1 MSIDLIF
8 MIIQFI
14 ILLACAAFF
23 SGTETAITAITGVQY
38 KLLKK
43 SRSKKNKRTVSLI
56 KKKEEIVSAT
66 LIGTNFVNTLS
77 SALVTAFVISH
88 YGEAYLTYATA
99 ISTLMII
106 IFAEIVPKAFA
117 TYRPVEMTANSSLIL
132 HVLRLILKPLVLIF
146 SFMSSGIIKL
156 FSNRKDSKASDMD
169 EDYLETLINISF
181 EDGTF
186 RQGEHALI
194 KRAVQL
200 HELKLDGI
208 MTTHE
213 KIVGV
218 DNDSSLEELIKVFR
232 ESKFSR
238 LPVFNSENGSV
249 EGLLHYKDIL
259 FYIKDKAEKYNNV
272 DISEYEKDIKTSD
285 IKNLIRP
292 TIFIPT
298 TANIFSALNTMSK
311 NKKNMAFVID
321 EYGSC
326 KGLITIDDIS
336 TAIFGSIQDEY
347 AKQKE
352 NPDKEMHVIDPEHIR
367 IPANI
372 TLVKLNEIFDCNF
385 NSVYNNT
392 LGGLILE
399 KLEYLPKEDDV
410 IQINKVNFRI
420 EKIEG
425 SRITYVVAELS
436 NLLYRNKKNK

>member
-1 MSIDLIF
+1 MSLALIL
-8 MIIQFI
+8 MIIEFI
-14 ILLACAAFF
+14 ALLACAAFF

-38 KLLKK
+38 KMLKK
-43 SRSKKNKRTVSLI
+43 NRSKKNKRTIELI

-77 SALVTAFVISH
+77 SALVTAFVIDH
-88 YGEAYLTYATA
+88 YGDEYLFYATA

-117 TYRPVEMTANSSLIL
+117 TYRPVEMTRNSSLIL
-132 HVLRLILKPLVLIF
+132 YFLRLILKPLLAVF
-146 SFMSSGIIKL
+146 SFMSNGIIGLVSKG
-156 FSNRKDSKASDMD
+156 NRGNNTEMN
-169 EDYLETLINISF
+169 EDYLKTLISISF
-181 EDGTF
+181 DDGTF
-186 RQGEHALI
+186 QQGEHDLI

-218 DNDSSLEELIKVFR
+218 DIDSSLEEIIEVFR

-238 LPVFNSENGSV
+238 LPVFNPETNHI

-259 FYIKDKAEKYNNV
+259 FYIKAKADKYDGADIAKYDKAIKS
-272 DISEYEKDIKTSD
+272 SEIKS
-285 IKNLIRP
+285 LIRP

-352 NPDKEMHVIDPEHIR
+352 NPSEEMRVIDPEHIR
-367 IPANI
+367 IPADMP
-372 TLVKLNEIFDCNF
+372 LVKLNEIFACNF
-385 NSVYNNT
+385 NSIYNNT

-399 KLEYLPKEDDV
+399 KLEYLPKEGDIV
-410 IQINKVNFRI
+410 QIAKVNFKI
-420 EKIEG
+420 EKVES
-425 SRITYVVAELS
+425 SRIIFVVAEL
-436 NLLYRNKKNK
+436 NTLMYRNKKM

>member
-1 MSIDLIF
+1 M
-8 MIIQFI
+8 
-14 ILLACAAFF
+14 
-23 SGTETAITAITGVQY
+23 
-38 KLLKK
+38 
-43 SRSKKNKRTVSLI
+43 N
-56 KKKEEIVSAT
+56 
-66 LIGTNFVNTLS
+66 
-77 SALVTAFVISH
+77 
-88 YGEAYLTYATA
+88 
-99 ISTLMII
+99 
-106 IFAEIVPKAFA
+106 
-117 TYRPVEMTANSSLIL
+117 
-132 HVLRLILKPLVLIF
+132 
-146 SFMSSGIIKL
+146 
-156 FSNRKDSKASDMD
+156 
-169 EDYLETLINISF
+169 EDYLKTLINISF

-186 RQGEHALI
+186 GQGEHDLI

-218 DNDSSLEELIKVFR
+218 KVDSSLEDLIKVFR
-232 ESKFSR
+232 ETKFSR
-238 LPVFNSENGSV
+238 LPVFNSSNGNI

-259 FYIKDKAEKYNNV
+259 FYIKEKADKYDAS
-272 DISEYEKDIKTSD
+272 DISEYEKAVNNSE

-336 TAIFGSIQDEY
+336 AAIFGSIQDEY
-347 AKQKE
+347 SKQTE
-352 NPDKEMHVIDPEHIR
+352 NPAEEMKVIDPEHIL

-372 TLVKLNEIFDCNF
+372 SLVKLNEIFSCNF

-392 LGGLILE
+392 LAGLILE
-399 KLEYLPKEDDV
+399 KLEYLPKEGDF
-410 IQINKVNFRI
+410 IKINNVNFKV

-425 SRITYVVAELS
+425 SRIIYVLAELS
-436 NLLYRNKKNK
+436 NLLYRSRLK